1 MKKCLI
7 SLFPLLMLLAAFPI
21 ASAEAA
27 TSVKIVPQSYEAFD
41 PPVSNIILNV
51 TVENVQGMVG
61 YEIYIFFNSS
71 ILTCNDII
79 LPSDFVYAGQG
90 YLETDKL
97 IDNDKGEIHYG
108 VSTFPFYKFNGS
120 GVLCQLNFTG
130 EALGDSDII
139 IVTPDMGTTFYTQL
153 LNENAEEI
161 PYTAYNGVVSVIPEF
176 SPLALLTL
184 IAMASTSII
193 LLRKRKNEKE

>member
-1 MKKCLI
+1 
-7 SLFPLLMLLAAFPI
+7 MLLAAFPI

-27 TSVKIVPQSYEAFD
+27 SVKIVPQSYEAFD

-51 TVENVQGMVG
+51 TVENVQEMVG